1 MNNPE
6 SFIKKY
12 EAALA
17 SQDWQQVDPLVH
29 PDACVTFTSG
39 AVHVGKTAIRQAF
52 ERNFSLIQ
60 DEAYKIENVHW
71 VMREEET
78 AVYLFTFH
86 WSGLIKGEPA
96 SGAGT
101 GSSVLVNGENGWQ
114 LLVEHL
120 GPKANDT

>member
-39 AVHVGKTAIRQAF
+39 AVHVGKTAVRPAF

-71 VMREEET
+71 VMRGVET

-96 SGAGT
+96 SGTGT

>member
-1 MNNPE
+1 MNPE
-6 SFIKKY
+6 TFINQH

-17 SQDWQQVDPLVH
+17 AQDWQQVDPLVH
-29 PDACVTFTSG
+29 PDACVTFSSG
-39 AVHVGKTAIRQAF
+39 AVHVGKTAVQQAF

-60 DEAYKIENVHW
+60 DETYQIENVHW
-71 VMREEET
+71 VMRGAET

-86 WSGLIKGEPA
+86 WSGLINGKPA

-101 GSSVLVNGENGWQ
+101 GSSVLIHTDNGWQ

-120 GPKANDT
+120 GPKSQ